1 MKILPITTHK
11 DEIVKAVRANDVTII
26 VGETGS
32 GKSTQVPQYL
42 AEIYDQVIVTEP
54 RIMAAKTLARR
65 VSDEMGVVLGD
76 DVGYRTGYDKCDSQ
90 NSKILFCTDGLQLI
104 RTITQSK
111 NNANNVLIID
121 EIHEWNNNM
130 EALAAWC
137 KYMLDKW
144 NTKVVIMSATV
155 DAEALK
161 NYYGGKV
168 SVIKVPGNLY
178 EVSFEERNECEF
190 VSTILE
196 KVYEGK
202 NVLAFVSGKKEINDT
217 IKELMD
223 NFKLNQTAVKV
234 FPLHGELEWEEQS
247 KCFDSYDVPKV
258 IVATNVAQTSVT
270 IPDINVVVDT
280 GKAKI
285 TIARNGIEGL
295 FEVNISQADCLQRKG
310 RAGRVQN
317 GEYILCSD
325 VCFEYRDRYMAPE
338 IQRSIL
344 DRVVL
349 QLAVAGIDAEKLE
362 FFHQPKKS
370 AIQIAKNELYTLGA
384 LDLECNVTELGHKMV
399 KMPVSVQLARM
410 IVEAEKFGVTEDVM
424 TIAAIIEMGG
434 LLSKDGSYSN
444 FTSESRSDLLAEL
457 DVWNKI
463 SELGWIDFKE
473 YGINK
478 KTFFRIKEHIKKLKE
493 ALGDIVEISS
503 SNNREGI
510 LRSCLSGMVSNIFTR
525 DCWEEYVDS
534 DGNTRRLDKKS
545 CVSGYSYGSNLECVV
560 GTPRTIEF
568 NGRWGEKRRLELI
581 SFVTAFDKQYLLELC
596 PEQIT
601 SETEIIG
608 YNPEKD
614 AVELY
619 RTRYFRRLRIDGETI
634 YDKNHPSYEALK
646 NDYEFRERGYRSVTK
661 EDVVENVVNVC
672 GKKFDVFSNAYP
684 RYYYINV
691 DVDTLYS
698 GEDTAVQLKNGEY
711 LYFKYTC
718 QFGSFKYQNLL
729 TLRNAVEMRRVESEV
744 WKKTDYYS
752 GMKSKTLKDVM
763 NQMDALGEVIVT
775 YKNGGNSD
783 EPVIRY
789 GCIRLSG
796 KTVSF
801 DLRKEKG
808 SAEEDTKEALQF
820 LFKKEVETR
829 YPVGR
834 FSSMTGKKKKKL
846 TPEEN
851 EMKMEF
857 DSLVRELLRELRI
870 DNVEESL
877 EFLEEFFQEMMAK
890 KTK

>member
-42 AEIYDQVIVTEP
+42 SEIYDQVIVTEP

-76 DVGYRTGYDKCDSQ
+76 EVGYRTGYDKCDSA

-111 NNANNVLIID
+111 NTANNVLIID

-155 DAEALK
+155 DAESLK

-168 SVIKVPGNLY
+168 SVIEVPGNLY
-178 EVSFEERNECEF
+178 EVSFEERSECEF
-190 VSTILE
+190 ISTILE

-202 NVLAFVSGKKEINDT
+202 NVLAFVSGKKEISDT
-217 IKELMD
+217 IKKLMD

-234 FPLHGELEWEEQS
+234 FPLHGELDWEEQS

-270 IPDINVVVDT
+270 IPDINIVVDT

-370 AIQIAKNELYTLGA
+370 AIQIAKNELYNLGA
-384 LDLECNVTELGHKMV
+384 LDLECHVTELGHKMV

-424 TIAAIIEMGG
+424 TIAAIVEMGG
-434 LLSKDGSYSN
+434 LLSKEGSYSN

-463 SELGWIDFKE
+463 SQLGWIDFKE

-478 KTFFRIKEHIKKLKE
+478 KSFFRIKEHIKKLKE
-493 ALGDIVEISS
+493 ALYDIVEISS
-503 SNNREGI
+503 SNDRDGI
-510 LRSCLSGMVSNIFTR
+510 VRSCLSGMVSNIFTR
-525 DCWEEYVDS
+525 DYLDEFVDD
-534 DGNTRRLDKKS
+534 DGNTRKLDRKS
-545 CVSGYSYGSNLECVV
+545 CLSGGSFGSSLECVV

-568 NGRWGEKRRLELI
+568 NGRYGEKRRLELI
-581 SFVTAFDKQYLLELC
+581 SFATAFDKKYLLELC

-608 YNPEKD
+608 YDPDED
-614 AVELY
+614 AVKLF
-619 RTRYFRRLRIDGETI
+619 RSRYFRRLRIDSETVF
-634 YDKNHPSYEALK
+634 DKNHPSYEALK
-646 NDYEFRERGYRSVTK
+646 NDYEFRQRGYMHVT
-661 EDVVENVVNVC
+661 EEETVEAVVNVC
-672 GKKFDVFSNAYP
+672 GKFFDVFKNSYP
-684 RYYYINV
+684 RYYFINV
-691 DVDTLYS
+691 DRDTLYN
-698 GEDTAVQLKNGEY
+698 GDATNLQLKNGEY

-718 QFGSFKYQNLL
+718 EYGSFKYQNLL
-729 TLRNAVEMRRVESEV
+729 ALRNGVELRRIENEV
-744 WKKTDYYS
+744 YKKTSYYS
-752 GMKSKTLKDVM
+752 GMRSKTLKDVM
-763 NQMDALGEVIVT
+763 SQIDALGEVIIT
-775 YKNGGNSD
+775 YRNGGNSD
-783 EPVIRY
+783 EAVVRY
-789 GCIRLSG
+789 GCISLSR
-796 KTVSF
+796 KSVFF
-801 DLRKEKG
+801 DLRKSKED
-808 SAEEDTKEALQF
+808 AEEDTKEALQF
-820 LFKKEVETR
+820 LFKKEVDSR

-857 DSLVRELLRELRI
+857 DSLVGELLRELRI